1 MLQWNYQIPQIVTN
15 VRAFLG
21 LIRYYKNYVKGYAK
35 LPSPLFELIRKDQRF
50 TQSYACFEAFNKLKK
65 CLVEAPIL
73 SKFDFS
79 RPFIRDVDRYV
90 KGVSAILS
98 QKDGRTEMVVVYAS
112 KKLFDVQRGFIL
124 WRENVMKWYGE

>member
-1 MLQWNYQIPQIVTN
+1 M
-15 VRAFLG
+15 
-21 LIRYYKNYVKGYAK
+21 
-35 LPSPLFELIRKDQRF
+35 
-50 TQSYACFEAFNKLKK
+50 
-65 CLVEAPIL
+65 EAPIL

-124 WRENVMKWYGE
+124 WRENVMKWYGEWTTFLTISTSNIVFVENWP